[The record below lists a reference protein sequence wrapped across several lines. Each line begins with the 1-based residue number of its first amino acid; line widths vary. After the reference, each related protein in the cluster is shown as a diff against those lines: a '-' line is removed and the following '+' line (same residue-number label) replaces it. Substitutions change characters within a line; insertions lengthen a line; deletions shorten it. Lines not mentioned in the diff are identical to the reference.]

1 MTTPRRPTTGADAAV
16 AGMLLLS
23 AVLLCGGV
31 LFGIGSLVGA
41 GVPLGIVGLVVGF
54 PLGFVVV
61 RDRFRD
67 V

>member
-1 MTTPRRPTTGADAAV
+1 MTTPRRPTTGADAAA
-16 AGMLLLS
+16 AGMQLLA

-31 LFGIGSLVGA
+31 LFGIGSLFGA
-41 GVPLGIVGLVVGF
+41 GVPLGVVGLIAGF